1 MRNGGLVDTIVSMRH
16 TANQWDSTAALLA
29 ATPAPAGREAL
40 RTHALAFLDAG
51 HRDGAHLVASV
62 LVVETG
68 GLVLLARHRRY
79 GRWGPLGGHLDSGD
93 ASLSAAAAR
102 ELLEEAALTANVH
115 PAPIDVRLS
124 SYRCRTAAEPLLH
137 LDVLFAAFVAAPAP
151 ALVASDELT
160 GLEWFAT
167 RDLPAPLTPV
177 TAELVGLA
185 TAAATCGADCSPS
198 AI

>member
-1 MRNGGLVDTIVSMRH
+1 MRH

-29 ATPAPAGREAL
+29 AARPPAGREAAW
-40 RTHALAFLDAG
+40 THALAFLDAG
-51 HRDGAHLVASV
+51 HRDDAHLVASV

-79 GRWGPLGGHLDSGD
+79 GRWGLLGGHLDSGD
-93 ASLSAAAAR
+93 TSLSAAAAR

-124 SYRCRTAAEPLLH
+124 SYRCRTGSEPLLH
-137 LDVLFAAFVAAPAP
+137 LDVCFAAFVAAPAP

-167 RDLPAPLTPV
+167 RDLPSPLTPV

-185 TAAATCGADCSPS
+185 TAAATLRR
-198 AI
+198 